1 MLILEIIIILFE
13 TKVNKIMQGA
23 EENLEKSALK
33 GISIFPRFYFIKLLF
48 LAMLLAITCSW
59 SLASGSTDI
68 GLAEIR
74 NLIFDKAKLSEETY
88 FILFELRLV
97 RLVLGVLVGLSLALS
112 GMILQGIFRNP
123 LVDPFIIGISGGA
136 SLGAGIAILFGL
148 NFTFLGINSVPI
160 MAFITSIIAMAF
172 AYSLSMVNK
181 RVYIDRLLLGGIAIS
196 SLTSA
201 LLSLLLVLRG
211 QDANAVVFWIMGSLA
226 GRSWDNIGM
235 ILPYIIFVNIMAVI
249 NLQKL
254 NILQLGEE
262 SATNLGL
269 NIDKIKI
276 IMILISS
283 LLAAAIVS
291 VSGVIGFVGLI
302 VPQISKLFIKSTDF
316 RLLYPVVILMGAIIL
331 VCADT
336 IARIVLIPQEIP
348 VGIFTAMLGVPFFL
362 FLLKKTTKIQY

>member
-1 MLILEIIIILFE
+1 MHGTGESL
-13 TKVNKIMQGA
+13 KKA
-23 EENLEKSALK
+23 DLK
-33 GISIFPRFYFIKLLF
+33 GISIFPRLYFIKL
-48 LAMLLAITCSW
+48 ALLVIVLGITCSW

-68 GLAEIR
+68 GFAEIKDLMFNR
-74 NLIFDKAKLSEETY
+74 SKLSEETF
-88 FILFELRLV
+88 FILFNLRLV
-97 RLVLGVLVGLSLALS
+97 RLVLGILVGLSLALS

-160 MAFITSIIAMAF
+160 MAFITAVMAMAF

-211 QDANAVVFWIMGSLA
+211 QDANAVIFWIMGSLA
-226 GRSWDNIGM
+226 GRSWENIWA
-235 ILPYIIFVNIMAVI
+235 IIPYIIFVNIFAVM

-276 IMILISS
+276 ILILVSS

-302 VPQISKLFIKSTDF
+302 VPQIAKLFIKSTDF
-316 RLLYPVVILMGAIIL
+316 RLLYPIVMLLGAIIL

-336 IARIVLIPQEIP
+336 VARIVLIPQEIP

-362 FLLKKTTKIQY
+362 FLLKNTTKIQN